1 MLEES
6 STSPTARFFSKN
18 QNSIGH
24 QHSQDEQKK
33 NPQSLTPSSSSINF
47 TTDHP
52 VELCINAN
60 NETAS
65 KRNETISLSFPL
77 LFRIETDSNV
87 SVIITR
93 RSSKPSRHE
102 SVQKATSQTRKRQRD
117 RYINHHHRLQEN
129 QLYSLNV
136 SSNSIECNGTN
147 CQPSV
152 FNASYRCRTIISEND
167 IDAMI
172 KFPLLNDQDIKQ
184 NMSYVSLTN
193 LSDLIDH
200 EPNVSRRDSY
210 SRSTSSIL
218 MHKPSLFLADVF
230 SKCIFSLKIQS
241 LVTFR

>member
-1 MLEES
+1 MIEES
-6 STSPTARFFSKN
+6 SISPTARYLSKN
-18 QNSIGH
+18 QNAIDQ
-24 QHSQDEQKK
+24 QHPQNEQKE
-33 NPQSLTPSSSSINF
+33 NQQSSIPSSSSINF

-52 VELCINAN
+52 VELQINAN
-60 NETAS
+60 NQIEST
-65 KRNETISLSFPL
+65 KKKPISPSFPL
-77 LFRIETDSNV
+77 SFYIEIDSNV
-87 SVIITR
+87 SEPSVIITR

-117 RYINHHHRLQEN
+117 RYIHHHHRLQEN

-136 SSNSIECNGTN
+136 SSNSIECYGTN

-152 FNASYRCRTIISEND
+152 YNASYRCRTIISEND

-172 KFPLLNDQDIKQ
+172 EFPILDDQEIKQ

-200 EPNVSRRDSY
+200 EPNVSRRNSY

-230 SKCIFSLKIQS
+230 SKYIY
-241 LVTFR
+241 LV